1 MQVFIR
7 YARHGTFACII
18 RAKKNKSGPEMCVR
32 FRSMAKSI
40 DAGTIM
46 LCTFAMTT
54 VYIFLF
60 LFCLLLFYLVFENN
74 HFIFH

>member
-1 MQVFIR
+1 
-7 YARHGTFACII
+7 
-18 RAKKNKSGPEMCVR
+18 MCVR

-40 DAGTIM
+40 DGGTIM

-54 VYIFLF
+54 VFIFLF

-74 HFIFH
+74 HFIFHWTITILFAFTTVCLVADKLGFPLTS